1 MSVREAEGVAR
12 RHEVGP
18 GLVVLFIAAVALP
31 AWGALPG
38 SGDGAVAGR
47 GEPQGAEWSLPLQRS
62 LDRGRH
68 VLDATPAL
76 EAARQVDEGIVM
88 EQRTDAGE
96 PLERLVNAGT
106 EAPVTFYA
114 CQGPNGGYCSGA
126 AGPLPLAEG
135 QAACGGA
142 WPMGAVVSI
151 EADPLGPAVC
161 NDRGSLAP
169 YQVDRFFWDEE
180 DGWAWLAE
188 VGGYARVRGRR

>member
-1 MSVREAEGVAR
+1 MKRYALG
-12 RHEVGP
+12 
-18 GLVVLFIAAVALP
+18 GLLVAAVALP
-31 AWGALPG
+31 AWGALSG
-38 SGDGAVAGR
+38 GGDGGAVGSD
-47 GEPQGAEWSLPLQRS
+47 ESQGTEWSLPLQRS

-68 VLDATPAL
+68 VLEATPAL
-76 EAARQVDEGIVM
+76 EPARQVGEGIGI
-88 EQRTDAGE
+88 EQLTDAGE

-106 EAPVTFYA
+106 VAPVTFYA
-114 CQGPNGGYCSGA
+114 CYGPNGGFCSGA

-135 QAACGGA
+135 QVACGGA

-151 EADPLGPAVC
+151 EGDPLGPALC

-169 YQVDRFFWDEE
+169 YQVDRFFWNEE